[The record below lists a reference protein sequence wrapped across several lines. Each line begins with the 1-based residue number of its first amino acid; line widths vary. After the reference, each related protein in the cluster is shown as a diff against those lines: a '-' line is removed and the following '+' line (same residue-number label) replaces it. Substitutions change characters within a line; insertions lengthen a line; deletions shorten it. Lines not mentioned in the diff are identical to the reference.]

1 MAVVAPLAVFS
12 DTEILE
18 IQRRTLRVLVVGQIA
33 GSAAL
38 SAAVT
43 VGAFVVQDILGQKT
57 PWGGIASATVTI
69 GTAFMAQLLSRL
81 MLRQGRR
88 RGLMLGYSLAL
99 IGGLIAGFGVERQ
112 SLWIFLAGLF
122 LFGNGQSAN
131 LLSRY
136 AATDLAKAENRGA
149 AMSRI
154 LFASTF
160 GAVFGPILIKPAE
173 HLGQSLFGWNL
184 YTGPWV
190 FSGLFFITSFIN
202 AALRLKPDPLVVSGG
217 IVRRS
222 SSEQIDSKN
231 EQLSVSRFLVSS
243 PKTRLAFYA
252 MVISHVT
259 MVAVMTMTPVHLRE
273 HNHET
278 VSAYIISLHIAGMYA
293 FSPLVGR
300 FSDRHGRLNTLLVG
314 CLVLMLSTI
323 MSASAGSNPTVFF
336 PSLWLLGVGW
346 SFGLIGSS
354 SLLVDSVPIDYR
366 VKVQGSA
373 DVAMSLFG
381 GVAGFSSGFIRKSW
395 GFPWLSMLGTMLVLF
410 LLALLLLNVERF
422 RLQEA

>member
-1 MAVVAPLAVFS
+1 MVAVASSAFS
-12 DTEILE
+12 ESEIRE
-18 IQRRTLRVLVVGQIA
+18 IQKRTLRVLIAGQIA

-88 RGLMLGYSLAL
+88 RGLMLGYALAL
-99 IGGLIAGFGVERQ
+99 VGGLIAGVGVERQ
-112 SLWIFLAGLF
+112 SLAIFLFGLF

-136 AATDLAKAENRGA
+136 AATDLARAENRGA

-160 GAVFGPILIKPAE
+160 GAVFGPILIRPAE

-190 FSGLFFITSFIN
+190 FSGLFFITSFVN

-217 IVRRS
+217 IALRKSAS
-222 SSEQIDSKN
+222 SSVTQDKR
-231 EQLSVSRFLVSS
+231 LSVFQFLSGS

-273 HNHET
+273 HGHET

-293 FSPLVGR
+293 FSTLVGR

-314 CLVLMLSTI
+314 CLILMLSTI
-323 MSASAGSNPTVFF
+323 MSALAGSNPAVFF

-381 GVAGFSSGFIRKSW
+381 GVAGFSSGFIRKAW
-395 GFPWLSMLGTMLVLF
+395 GFPWLSMLGTIIVLF
-410 LLALLLLNVERF
+410 LLGLLLTNIERF
-422 RLQEA
+422 KLQEA

>member
-1 MAVVAPLAVFS
+1 MVAVASSAFS
-12 DTEILE
+12 ESEIRE
-18 IQRRTLRVLVVGQIA
+18 IQKRTLRVLIAGQIA

-88 RGLMLGYSLAL
+88 RGLMLGYALAL
-99 IGGLIAGFGVERQ
+99 VGGLIAGVGVERQ
-112 SLWIFLAGLF
+112 SLAIFLFGLF

-136 AATDLAKAENRGA
+136 AATDLARAENRGA

-160 GAVFGPILIKPAE
+160 GAVFGPILIRPAE

-190 FSGLFFITSFIN
+190 FSGLFFITSFVN

-217 IVRRS
+217 IALRKSAS
-222 SSEQIDSKN
+222 SSVTQDKR
-231 EQLSVSRFLVSS
+231 LSVFQFLSGS

-273 HNHET
+273 HGHET

-314 CLVLMLSTI
+314 CLILMLSTI
-323 MSASAGSNPTVFF
+323 MSALAGSNPAVFF

-381 GVAGFSSGFIRKSW
+381 GVAGFSSGFIRKAW
-395 GFPWLSMLGTMLVLF
+395 GFPWLSMLGTIIVMF
-410 LLALLLLNVERF
+410 LLGLLLTNIERF
-422 RLQEA
+422 KLQEA

>member
-1 MAVVAPLAVFS
+1 MAVVASSAYS
-12 DTEILE
+12 DSEINE
-18 IQRRTLRVLVVGQIA
+18 IQKRTLRVLIVGQIA

-43 VGAFVVQDILGQKT
+43 VGAFVIQDMLGQKT

-69 GTAFMAQLLSRL
+69 GTAFMAQMLSRL

-99 IGGLIAGFGVERQ
+99 IGGVIAGFGVEQQ
-112 SLWIFLAGLF
+112 SLAIFLCGLF

-149 AMSRI
+149 AMSKI

-173 HLGQSLFGWNL
+173 HLGQTLFGWNL

-217 IVRRS
+217 IALRKSVDNDVAQDER
-222 SSEQIDSKN
+222 
-231 EQLSVSRFLVSS
+231 LSVLRFLSSS

-259 MVAVMTMTPVHLRE
+259 MVAVMTMTPVHLRQ
-273 HNHET
+273 HGHET

-314 CLVLMLSTI
+314 CLILMLSTI
-323 MSASAGSNPTVFF
+323 MSASAGSNPAVFF

-354 SLLVDSVPIDYR
+354 SLLVDSVPIGYR

-381 GVAGFSSGFIRKSW
+381 GAAGFSSGFIRKAW
-395 GFPWLSMLGTMLVLF
+395 GFPWLSMLGTIIVLF
-410 LLALLLLNVERF
+410 LLAVLLLNVGRF
-422 RLQEA
+422 KLQEA

>member
-1 MAVVAPLAVFS
+1 MVAFASSAFS
-12 DTEILE
+12 ESEIRE
-18 IQRRTLRVLVVGQIA
+18 IQKRTLRVLIAGQIA

-88 RGLMLGYSLAL
+88 RGLMLGYALAL
-99 IGGLIAGFGVERQ
+99 VGGLIAGVGVERQ
-112 SLWIFLAGLF
+112 SLAIFLFGLF

-136 AATDLAKAENRGA
+136 AATDLAQAENRGA

-160 GAVFGPILIKPAE
+160 GAVFGPILIRPAE

-190 FSGLFFITSFIN
+190 FSGLFFITSFVN

-217 IVRRS
+217 IALRKSTS
-222 SSEQIDSKN
+222 SSVTQD
-231 EQLSVSRFLVSS
+231 QRLSVFQFLSGS

-273 HNHET
+273 HGHET

-314 CLVLMLSTI
+314 CLILMLSTI
-323 MSASAGSNPTVFF
+323 MSALAGSNPAVFF

-381 GVAGFSSGFIRKSW
+381 GVAGFSSGFIRKAW
-395 GFPWLSMLGTMLVLF
+395 GFPWLSMLGTIIVLF
-410 LLALLLLNVERF
+410 LLGLLLTNIERF
-422 RLQEA
+422 KLQEA

>member
-1 MAVVAPLAVFS
+1 
-12 DTEILE
+12 
-18 IQRRTLRVLVVGQIA
+18 
-33 GSAAL
+33 
-38 SAAVT
+38 
-43 VGAFVVQDILGQKT
+43 
-57 PWGGIASATVTI
+57 
-69 GTAFMAQLLSRL
+69 
-81 MLRQGRR
+81 
-88 RGLMLGYSLAL
+88 
-99 IGGLIAGFGVERQ
+99 
-112 SLWIFLAGLF
+112 
-122 LFGNGQSAN
+122 
-131 LLSRY
+131 
-136 AATDLAKAENRGA
+136 
-149 AMSRI
+149 
-154 LFASTF
+154 
-160 GAVFGPILIKPAE
+160 
-173 HLGQSLFGWNL
+173 
-184 YTGPWV
+184 V

-202 AALRLKPDPLVVSGG
+202 VSLRLKPDPLVVIGG

-222 SSEQIDSKN
+222 SSERNESKN
-231 EQLSVSRFLVSS
+231 EQLGVFRFLVSS

-300 FSDRHGRLNTLLVG
+300 FSDRHGRLNTLMVG

-323 MSASAGSNPTVFF
+323 MSAFAGSNPVVFF

-366 VKVQGSA
+366 VKIQGSA

-381 GVAGFSSGFIRKSW
+381 GVAGFSSGFIRKFW
-395 GFPWLSMLGTMLVLF
+395 GFPWLSMLGTMLVLS

-422 RLQEA
+422 KLQEA

>member
-1 MAVVAPLAVFS
+1 MAVVASSAYS
-12 DTEILE
+12 DSEINE
-18 IQRRTLRVLVVGQIA
+18 IQKRTLRVLIVGQIA

-43 VGAFVVQDILGQKT
+43 VGAFVIQDMLGQKT

-69 GTAFMAQLLSRL
+69 GTAFMAQMLSRL

-99 IGGLIAGFGVERQ
+99 IGGVIAGFGVEQQ
-112 SLWIFLAGLF
+112 SLAIFLCGLF

-149 AMSRI
+149 AMSKI

-173 HLGQSLFGWNL
+173 HLGQTLFGWNL

-217 IVRRS
+217 IALRKSVDKDVAQDER
-222 SSEQIDSKN
+222 
-231 EQLSVSRFLVSS
+231 LSVLRFLSSS

-259 MVAVMTMTPVHLRE
+259 MVAVMTMTPVHLRQ
-273 HNHET
+273 HGHET

-314 CLVLMLSTI
+314 CLILMLSTI
-323 MSASAGSNPTVFF
+323 MSASAGSNPAVFF

-354 SLLVDSVPIDYR
+354 SLLVDSVPIGYR

-381 GVAGFSSGFIRKSW
+381 GAAGFSSGFIRRAW
-395 GFPWLSMLGTMLVLF
+395 GFPWLSMLGTIIVLF
-410 LLALLLLNVERF
+410 LLAVLLLNVERF
-422 RLQEA
+422 KLQEA

>member
-1 MAVVAPLAVFS
+1 MAVVASSAYS
-12 DTEILE
+12 DSEINE
-18 IQRRTLRVLVVGQIA
+18 IQKRTLRVLIVGQIA

-43 VGAFVVQDILGQKT
+43 VGAFVIQDMLGQKT

-69 GTAFMAQLLSRL
+69 GTAFMAQMLSRL

-99 IGGLIAGFGVERQ
+99 IGGVIAGFGVEQQ
-112 SLWIFLAGLF
+112 SLAIFLCGLF

-149 AMSRI
+149 AMSKI

-173 HLGQSLFGWNL
+173 HLGQTLFGWNL

-217 IVRRS
+217 IALRKSVDNDVAQDER
-222 SSEQIDSKN
+222 
-231 EQLSVSRFLVSS
+231 LSVLRFLSSS

-259 MVAVMTMTPVHLRE
+259 MVAVMTMTPVHLRQ
-273 HNHET
+273 HGHET

-314 CLVLMLSTI
+314 CSILILSTV
-323 MSASAGSNPTVFF
+323 MSAVAGSNPAVFF

-354 SLLVDSVPIDYR
+354 SLLVDSVPIGYR

-381 GVAGFSSGFIRKSW
+381 GAAGFSSGFIRKAW
-395 GFPWLSMLGTMLVLF
+395 GFPWLSMLGTIIVLF
-410 LLALLLLNVERF
+410 LLSVLLLNVERF
-422 RLQEA
+422 KLQEA

>member
-1 MAVVAPLAVFS
+1 MAVVASSAYS
-12 DTEILE
+12 DSEINE
-18 IQRRTLRVLVVGQIA
+18 IQKRSLRVLIVGQIA

-43 VGAFVVQDILGQKT
+43 VGAFVIQDMLGQKT

-69 GTAFMAQLLSRL
+69 GTAFMAQMLSRL
-81 MLRQGRR
+81 MLRHGRR

-99 IGGLIAGFGVERQ
+99 IGGVIAGFGVEQQ
-112 SLWIFLAGLF
+112 SLAIFLCGLF

-217 IVRRS
+217 IARRKS
-222 SSEQIDSKN
+222 SDNASAEDGRLNVFQ
-231 EQLSVSRFLVSS
+231 FLASS

-273 HNHET
+273 HGHET

-314 CLVLMLSTI
+314 CLILMLSTI
-323 MSASAGSNPTVFF
+323 MSALAGSNPAVFF

-354 SLLVDSVPIDYR
+354 SLLVDSVPIGYR

-381 GVAGFSSGFIRKSW
+381 GAAGFSSGFIRKAW
-395 GFPWLSMLGTMLVLF
+395 GFPWLSMLGTIIVLF
-410 LLALLLLNVERF
+410 LLAVLLLNVERF
-422 RLQEA
+422 KLQEA

>member
-1 MAVVAPLAVFS
+1 MVAVASSAFS
-12 DTEILE
+12 EYEIRE
-18 IQRRTLRVLVVGQIA
+18 IQKRTLRVLIAGQIA

-88 RGLMLGYSLAL
+88 RGLMLGYALAL
-99 IGGLIAGFGVERQ
+99 VGGLIAGVGVERQ
-112 SLWIFLAGLF
+112 SLAIFLFGLF

-136 AATDLAKAENRGA
+136 AATDLARAENRGA

-160 GAVFGPILIKPAE
+160 GAVFGPILIRPAE

-190 FSGLFFITSFIN
+190 FSGLFFITSFVN

-217 IVRRS
+217 IALRKSAS
-222 SSEQIDSKN
+222 SSVTQDKR
-231 EQLSVSRFLVSS
+231 LSVFQFLSGS

-273 HNHET
+273 HGHET

-314 CLVLMLSTI
+314 CLILMLSTI
-323 MSASAGSNPTVFF
+323 MSALAGSNPAVFF

-381 GVAGFSSGFIRKSW
+381 GVAGFSSGFIRKAW
-395 GFPWLSMLGTMLVLF
+395 GFPWLSMLGTIIVLF
-410 LLALLLLNVERF
+410 LLGLLLTNIERF
-422 RLQEA
+422 KLQEA